1 MKTKRIEINKRW
13 RAQPEEA
20 FCLEMKLY
28 LSQKEV
34 EKTRNIIF
42 EMIEEGV

>member
-1 MKTKRIEINKRW
+1 MKTKYVEISKRW

-34 EKTRNIIF
+34 EKIRNTIF

>member
-1 MKTKRIEINKRW
+1 MKTKRMSIWKRW

-34 EKTRNIIF
+34 EKIRNTIF

>member
-28 LSQKEV
+28 ISQDEV
-34 EKTRNIIF
+34 EKIRNTIF
-42 EMIEEGV
+42 EIKEEGV

>member
-13 RAQPEEA
+13 RAQPDEA

-34 EKTRNIIF
+34 EKIRNTIF
-42 EMIEEGV
+42 EMIEEAV